1 MKLRV
6 EILRQI
12 EVETSDPIFRE
23 LYLTHA
29 NNGVAEVEKYDTA
42 LAVMKELTGIPAYT
56 DPPKDRTGEFI
67 IAAYEA
73 NTDIPIFE

>member
-6 EILRQI
+6 EIMRYI
-12 EVETSDPIFRE
+12 EVESSDSIFEE
-23 LYLTHA
+23 LYQIHA
-29 NNGVAEVEKYDTA
+29 HNGCAEVEKYDTA
-42 LAVMKELTGIPAYT
+42 LTVIEKLTGIPT
-56 DPPKDRTGEFI
+56 ITPKDKTGEFI